1 MKEERELLLRE
12 VHLSSERILQG
23 FVFRDYLKELSR
35 KLAVHEVSCIQKV
48 SCRNSAG
55 TFS

>member
-35 KLAVHEVSCIQKV
+35 KLAVHEVSCIRKV
-48 SCRNSAG
+48 SCRNSA
-55 TFS
+55 